1 MLSDRVEVVWQR
13 RRGIRRIHVFAFLGA
28 VLIAGTV
35 FALFNK
41 MAVFGGKPKPEKQL
55 IASIDLRVGNPA
67 GAAERGDAKARAD
80 IEAGELKLQTVGRPM
95 DEAEIV
101 KAKKL
106 YGVVWVLHSKDVTPL
121 SVAYMDAYNKVMHA
135 EIRLKYGDNVAERF
149 IRLQTTMMRR
159 EG

>member
-13 RRGIRRIHVFAFLGA
+13 RRGIRRIHIVAFLGA
-28 VLIAGTV
+28 VVIAGTV

-55 IASIDLRVGNPA
+55 IASIDLRIGNPA
-67 GAAERGDAKARAD
+67 GAAERGEARARAD
-80 IEAGELKLQTVGRPM
+80 VEAGELKLQMVGRPV
-95 DEAEIV
+95 DQAEIV

-121 SVAYMDAYNKVMHA
+121 SVAYVDAYNKVMQA
-135 EIRLKYGDNVAERF
+135 EIRRKYGDDVAERF
-149 IRLQTTMMRR
+149 IRLETTMLQR